1 MEYAENPYII
11 EENNIIVEINDAFLN
26 LTKFTREELLNR
38 CTSYVWKDCL
48 RINVGLDF
56 IGNKTEAIYFTK
68 SLDVRFVTIIRN
80 KDKSKNKI
88 KYVFIERADSNSQF
102 DEKIQFINKL
112 ITDNRI
118 GVAIFTAPDFMLI
131 KSNTA
136 YMNYFDK
143 PFNSKELA
151 YGKYIHDF
159 IPNYAGSSA
168 EKELKKLVEANQ
180 SIYLRAQRRLFASDK
195 TCYWDNIII
204 PISEKQN
211 VRFIISLVNNV
222 TEETYLRENIK
233 LKNKQLEAVLSGVN
247 DILEIIDNDGNPV
260 MENRLMDTICNKY
273 KLTDLNDIEKNVKFY
288 ELDEL
293 ETESRRLPID
303 KIFSDE
309 SSDKRKIKAEVNGKI
324 GYYETNVKPIFDEN
338 GEIIYRVVI
347 LHDITEEINKI
358 RIIEQQK
365 KELEIIFENINDGL
379 VVVDKDGRF
388 IRANRTVKEIIDDE
402 RPVTE
407 ITTEELERILKSS
420 VNHYSENGRKLT
432 YEDSPY
438 FKVIKGE
445 KVIQQRIVIVNGN
458 GKKYIDFN
466 GTPVFDK
473 NGDFQYGVIL
483 CHDVTDNIQKENEIK
498 RQQQLLIESEKEKR
512 ETLENAL
519 VMKDEFISLI
529 SHEFKTPLN
538 VIFSAIQLIEHK
550 YYNRI
555 PEDIKNLLGT
565 IKHNTFRQM
574 RLVNNLLD
582 ATRLNSGRL
591 KLRPNNTDIVFLTK
605 AVTQS
610 VSVYAMQ
617 KDIGIYFKSNVKSKI
632 ISIDDEKYERIILN
646 LLSNALK
653 FTEEGGRITVTLNE
667 MKNTNMIRIR
677 VKDTGI
683 GIPEEKR
690 EQIFQRF
697 VQVDSNLSRQAEGTG
712 IGLFIVKS
720 LVNLMGGTIKL
731 ESKLGEGSTFI
742 IELPVKEPVLQQK
755 KEACLNMDN
764 RVINQTNIEF
774 SDIYL

>member
-11 EENNIIVEINDAFLN
+11 EEKNIIVEINDAFLN
-26 LTKFTREELLNR
+26 LTHFTREELLNR
-38 CTSYVWKDCL
+38 CTSDVWKACL
-48 RINVGLDF
+48 RINVEPDF
-56 IGNKTEAIYFTK
+56 IDHKAEAICFTK
-68 SLDVRFVTIIRN
+68 SLDARFVTIIRN
-80 KDKSKNKI
+80 KDKSNDKI
-88 KYVFIERADSNSQF
+88 IYVFIERPNFQL

-112 ITDNRI
+112 STDNRI

-131 KSNTA
+131 KANAA
-136 YMNYFDK
+136 YMDYLDK
-143 PFNSKELA
+143 PYNTKELA
-151 YGKYIHDF
+151 YGKYINDF

-168 EKELKKLVEANQ
+168 EKALKKLVEANQ
-180 SIYLRAQRRLFASDK
+180 SIYLKAQRSLFPSDK
-195 TCYWDNIII
+195 PRYWDNIII
-204 PISEKQN
+204 PISENEN
-211 VRFIISLVNNV
+211 VKFIVSLVNNV

-247 DILEIIDNDGNPV
+247 DILEIIDNNGNPV
-260 MENRLMDTICNKY
+260 MGNRLMDTICNKY
-273 KLTDLNDIEKNVKFY
+273 KLTDLNDIEKNIKFY
-288 ELDEL
+288 RLDEL
-293 ETESRRLPID
+293 ETESKRLSID
-303 KIFSDE
+303 KVFSDE
-309 SSDKRKIKAEVNGKI
+309 SSDKRKIKAEVNGKT
-324 GYYETNVKPIFDEN
+324 GYFETNIKPIFDEN
-338 GEIIYRVVI
+338 GEIIYRVII

-402 RPVTE
+402 KPVAE
-407 ITTEELERILKSS
+407 ITTEELEKILKSS
-420 VNHYSENGRKLT
+420 INHYSEDGRRLT
-432 YEDSPY
+432 YKDSPY
-438 FKVIKGE
+438 FKVLKGE
-445 KVIQQRIVIVNGN
+445 KVIQQRIVILNGY

-473 NGDFQYGVIL
+473 DGNFQYGVIL
-483 CHDVTDNIQKENEIK
+483 CHDITDNIQKENEIK

-591 KLRPNNTDIVFLTK
+591 KLHSNNTDIVFLTK
-605 AVTQS
+605 AIAQS

-617 KDIGIYFKSNVKSKI
+617 KDIGIYFKSNIKSKI
-632 ISIDDEKYERIILN
+632 ISIDDEKYERIVLN

-667 MKNTNMIRIR
+667 MKNTSMIRIR

-697 VQVDSNLSRQAEGTG
+697 FQVDSNLSRQAEGTG
-712 IGLFIVKS
+712 IGLYIVKS
-720 LVNLMGGTIKL
+720 LVNLMGGNIKI

-742 IELPVKEPVLQQK
+742 VELPVKEPVPQQK